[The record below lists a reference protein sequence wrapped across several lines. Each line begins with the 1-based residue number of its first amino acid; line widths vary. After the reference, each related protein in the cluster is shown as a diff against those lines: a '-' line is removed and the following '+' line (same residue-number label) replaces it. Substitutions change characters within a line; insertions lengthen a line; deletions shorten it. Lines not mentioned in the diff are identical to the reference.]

1 MKTRWERA
9 VGSDPLRRPQAGS
22 LPLAFPMAL
31 LLAAVAVRLW
41 IGLGVYR
48 YFIDDAYIFMRYA
61 ENFSAGRGLVFNPG
75 EWVLGFTSPLFT
87 LVLTA
92 LTRVFSPH
100 DAAPVIVVL
109 NAICFLVFAIVL
121 LKLFFDGT
129 LRSLALPALLLLYFP
144 FIDASLNGMETMLML
159 ATMFATLFLLAR
171 LRLGLAVVAAALCA
185 LTRPEGFVWF
195 AFVTAFLLWTERH
208 RFPRLAWF
216 GMTAVGLAWAAFA
229 QWRYGSFLPQ
239 SLVAKS
245 SHAWQVARAVESTPF
260 EMHLYLSTAI
270 TDTLFQGLGAR
281 LRLAATLAAS
291 AATLLFAL
299 GAVQLA
305 RWRSPLVIAAG
316 FYAVVLALYAV
327 GNPVDLSSWHT
338 IPTAAAFFVVAFA
351 GLESLVRRWR
361 SVVVDVLLVGAV
373 LAFCVVSL
381 RVALP
386 RRTVS
391 INAVQGSMERLGA
404 WVREKLP
411 GARSIASGHIGLLGR
426 RADLRI
432 VDLGALVTPGVLDYG
447 SLGELIEKE
456 QPDVLM
462 LAPTILTDGADP
474 KYPRPFRDAGDRA
487 RFLATY
493 VASPRP
499 GMPHVF
505 VRRTLLPA
513 AATGA
518 SDSTRAPE

>member
-1 MKTRWERA
+1 MRSRWERA

-22 LPLAFPMAL
+22 LPLAFPIAL
-31 LLAAVAVRLW
+31 LLVAVAVRLW
-41 IGLGVYR
+41 IGLRVYR

-61 ENFSAGRGLVFNPG
+61 ENFAAGRGLVFNPG

-87 LVLTA
+87 FVLTA

-100 DAAPVIVVL
+100 DAAPVIVVM
-109 NAICFLVFAIVL
+109 NAICFLAFAVAL

-159 ATMFATLFLLAR
+159 ATMFATLFLLER
-171 LRLGLAVVAAALCA
+171 LRFELAVVAAALCA
-185 LTRPEGFVWF
+185 LTRPEGVVWF
-195 AFVTAFLLWTERH
+195 VLVTAFLLATERH
-208 RFPRLAWF
+208 RFPRRAWF
-216 GMTAVGLAWAAFA
+216 AMAAVGLAWAAFA
-229 QWRYGSFLPQ
+229 SWRYGSFLPQ

-245 SHAWQVARAVESTPF
+245 SHVWQVARAVQSTPF

-291 AATLLFAL
+291 AATVLFL
-299 GAVQLA
+299 VGAVQLV
-305 RWRSPLVIAAG
+305 RWRSPLVVAAG
-316 FYAVVLALYAV
+316 FYALVLALYAA

-351 GLESLVRRWR
+351 GLESLTRRFR
-361 SVVVDVLLVGAV
+361 SAAIDVALVGAV
-373 LAFCVVSL
+373 LAFCAVSL

-386 RRTVS
+386 RRTVA
-391 INAVQGSMERLGA
+391 INEVQGSMDRLGA
-404 WVREKLP
+404 YVKEQLP

-426 RADLRI
+426 RSELRI
-432 VDLGALVTPGVLDYG
+432 VDLGALVTPVVLDYG

-462 LAPTILTDGADP
+462 LAPTILTEGADP
-474 KYPRPFRDAGDRA
+474 KYPHPFRDARDYA
-487 RFLATY
+487 AFVTTY
-493 VASPRP
+493 VPLREP
-499 GMPHVF
+499 GLPHVF
-505 VRRTLLPA
+505 VRRLLLA
-513 AATGA
+513 APSAGPG
-518 SDSTRAPE
+518 DSTRAID